1 MGIIRNTASDM
12 PEKNAGRMHG
22 AGGVTVKCPKCQGNI
37 VISRMNGREPVRCAK
52 CHYAMVRGTDLQ
64 AIVAACR
71 KLANPNQTDSAVG
84 ILKHMIDYVPEAGTA
99 IGVLASKYPLPI
111 SEGEKWSLLNSAYAG
126 GDENAREWLNLMCQT
141 SPDKYQQRT
150 CAHCG
155 AVKYIDRQDPVRSL
169 CVFCRR
175 AD

>member
-1 MGIIRNTASDM
+1 MGIIRNTASDA
-12 PEKNAGRMHG
+12 PDKTGGKYHA

-52 CHYAMVRGTDLQ
+52 CHYSMVRGTDLQ

-71 KLANPNQTDSAVG
+71 KLASQNQVDSAVG
-84 ILKHMIDYVPEAGTA
+84 ILKHMIEYLPEAGTA
-99 IGVLASKYPLPI
+99 VGVLASKYPLPI
-111 SEGEKWSLLNSAYAG
+111 SEAEKWGLLNSAYAG

-141 SPDKYQQRT
+141 SPDKYQQSV
-150 CAHCG
+150 CKHCG
-155 AVKYIDRQDPVRSL
+155 AVKYIDRQHPAQSL
-169 CVFCRR
+169 CVFCQR